1 MLRQKLQADQL
12 AALKSKDAVR
22 LQVLRYALSQVKN
35 KEIETKTELTDEQ
48 TLAVLSRMK
57 KELRESI
64 DAFAKG
70 NRPDLV
76 AEYQTQLDIVSPYL
90 PAELTEEALAGEVSK
105 LLATNRPA
113 YEANPKSIISICMRE
128 LKGKAEPGRIMA
140 AIQKATAK

>member
-113 YEANPKSIISICMRE
+113 YEANPKSIIGICMRE

-140 AIQKATAK
+140 AIQKATTK